1 MSLVAFQKKISSI
14 AYPYPISP
22 SKCTHISTPLVPS
35 EKGVRATI
43 FPAMFMAVD
52 DADHSLAYQH
62 NFAAVAAYPTD
73 CLVGLDGGGG
83 GVVERSVQ
91 DHI

>member
-1 MSLVAFQKKISSI
+1 
-14 AYPYPISP
+14 
-22 SKCTHISTPLVPS
+22 
-35 EKGVRATI
+35 
-43 FPAMFMAVD
+43 MFMAAD

-73 CLVGLDGGGG
+73 CLVGLDGGWG

-91 DHI
+91 DHIWLLFVPRWSKLNR